1 MNPILNTAARR
12 SARSRSPVA
21 AAFAGAAV
29 LLIAPAARA
38 QTTTTLGASY
48 TTTAMESSAALST
61 TGGLTLNLGLG
72 FEYLIVGGGGGGGG
86 NIGGGGGAGGLL
98 TNVGGTAPVAVLSG
112 GTAAITVGGGGAGGS
127 INNRGT
133 SGSSSTAFTVTAA
146 GGGGGGFYDANAGSG
161 SGGSNGGSGGGG
173 SPSNG
178 TATAGGGTASAGNS
192 GGSATRNGG
201 NYNAGGGGGAGA
213 AGTNATQS
221 VVGTGGAGTSSSI
234 TGSAVTYAAGGGGG
248 STAAGA
254 AGGSS
259 GVGGAG
265 GGGANDGT
273 AGQISTGSGGGGG
286 GYNGGFGAVAG
297 GAGADGVVIVR
308 YRSATSLTSGG
319 DTAGGYNDGSDDWQ
333 YERFTNVNGGTLTVN
348 AFDAA
353 NLVAT
358 QSGVLSGSGSLTYD
372 SPGTLTL
379 TAANTFS
386 GVTRVAT
393 GTLNLGNA
401 LALQNSVLDLN
412 AADSGTVAFT
422 VAGTNTYTLAG
433 LSGSRALDI
442 GGNTLALGAT
452 DAASNYS
459 GALSGTGGLTKDG
472 TGTLTLS
479 GNNTFSGGLVINGG
493 SGNLSTVV
501 AGSNTAFG
509 TGTVTV
515 NGSSGNTGSTLDVN
529 GATLANDIV
538 LSNKN
543 SGVGNLGVLQNTN
556 TSTAAVLN
564 GGVTLGGENYVG
576 GDGDIT
582 FNGVVGGGLNNTYS
596 LFKQGAGTWT
606 FANEANTF
614 DGFYYQIGGV
624 TEVTK
629 LANAGETSSLGQ
641 VSAGQN
647 LFVFGFN
654 GAGGGTL
661 RYAGTTASTSD
672 RAFSLRGSTAA
683 ADNTI
688 EAAGTSAAATLTLA
702 GGLSAG
708 RAGTYTARLAGD
720 NAGVNEYAGVIANGS
735 GTVGLE
741 KTGTTTWAL
750 SGTNTY
756 SGGTTISAGTL
767 SVGNGGT
774 TGTLGGGSVSVASGA
789 TLGFDRTDT
798 GLAVA
803 NAISGAGGIEQL
815 GSGTTSLTGSN
826 TYTGPTT
833 VSAGTLSLGSGS
845 TGGSISASTAIA
857 VASGATFAVNRSN
870 ALTLSN
876 TISGD
881 GGLAKRGTGT
891 LTLSGTNTY
900 AGGTTLSAGTL
911 LVTTNTAL
919 GSGSVSF
926 ATAGATLDI
935 ASDIS
940 NDIAVDAN
948 GTLAAGATN
957 VELTGNFSGAG
968 TLTKTGTG
976 TLTLSGAASTF
987 TGDLVISG
995 GTGANS
1001 IVKAGSAN
1009 AFGSGTIEILGGGGN
1024 TGSTFDLN
1032 GFSLDNGLVI
1042 GLGNSGVNNTGALQ
1056 NTDAANPATLNGAVS
1071 LGGEIYVGG
1080 AGDITFNGLVSGGV
1094 NPSNAYSLYKD
1105 GAGTWSFTN
1114 TGNTFDGFYYQVDGV
1129 TEVASLANLN
1139 EPSAL
1144 GQPTDANRNRFV
1156 FGLGGNGGG
1165 TLRFNGSAASTSD
1178 RVFVLQGSTAAA
1190 DNTIEAAGTSA
1201 AATLTLTGGISA
1213 GRAGSYTLALTGS
1226 NAGVNEYA
1234 GVIANGSGTVA
1245 IEKTGGTTWALTG
1258 ANTYSGATTVST
1270 GTLKVGNGGTTG
1282 SLGSGSV
1289 TNDARLIFDRTNS
1302 HTVANVISGSGSVV
1316 QAGSGLTTL
1325 SGANTFSGGTTI
1337 SAGTLAVATIADSG
1351 TSNLGTSGALTLAG
1365 GTLEYTAA
1373 TASTTTRV
1381 VGIATGNTTSTIN
1394 VSDAAGQLTLTG
1406 NVWNTEATHPNVVLN
1421 KTGSGTLEIAGAGGN
1436 AGTSLVAAAGTTL
1449 LNATARAVYEIRA
1462 LDAGATVR
1470 LAQANQVFNGD
1481 AISTTGNIRMTGGTL
1496 DLDGNNQEI
1505 FRLIGSTNATAGTG
1519 TITSSS
1525 PATFTV
1531 GNNLSGRPSIFDGS
1545 LTGDLSL
1552 VTRGTNTVTLG
1563 GASSYTG
1570 TTTVTGSLLRVNGSL
1585 GNTAVTVS
1593 AGTLGGSG
1601 SIAGTVAVQ
1610 AGATLAPGNSIES
1623 LSGGATTFAGG
1634 ATFGYE
1640 VDSSAALAEA
1650 ADLLVVDGNLDLS
1663 TDPGNRS
1670 LLSFVDIAGTPAAF
1684 VEGTTVFAMINYTG
1698 QWNGGLF
1705 SLGGQTLADGGVFSV
1720 GGQQWQIDYDYAYTG
1735 SNTEPLNFRGDYL
1748 PVSGTQTF
1756 VTITAVPEPGTL
1768 ALVAAAA
1775 GVAAAG
1781 RRRFK
1786 QPGKAG

>member
-1 MNPILNTAARR
+1 
-12 SARSRSPVA
+12 
-21 AAFAGAAV
+21 
-29 LLIAPAARA
+29 
-38 QTTTTLGASY
+38 
-48 TTTAMESSAALST
+48 METSAALST

-86 NIGGGGGAGGLL
+86 NIGGGGGAGGLR
-98 TNVGGTAPVAVLSG
+98 TNVGGTAPAAVLSG

-133 SGSSSTAFTVTAA
+133 SGSLSTAFTVTAA
-146 GGGGGGFYDANAGSG
+146 GGGGGGFYNASTGNGNAGL
-161 SGGSNGGSGGGG
+161 NGGSGGGG

-221 VVGTGGAGTSSSI
+221 VVGTGGNGASSSI

-248 STAAGA
+248 STVTGA

-259 GVGGAG
+259 GLGGGG
-265 GGGANDGT
+265 GGGANNGT
-273 AGQISTGSGGGGG
+273 AGQNSTGSGGGGG

-297 GAGADGVVIVR
+297 GDGAGGVVIVR

-319 DTAGGYNDGSDDWQ
+319 DTAGGYVDGSDDWQ
-333 YERFTNVNGGTLTVN
+333 YEQFTTVGGGTLTVSG
-348 AFDAA
+348 FDAA
-353 NLVAT
+353 SLLAT
-358 QSGVLSGSGSLTYD
+358 QTGVISGTGSLTYD
-372 SPGTLTL
+372 SPGTLAL

-386 GVTRVAT
+386 GNT
-393 GTLNLGNA
+393 
-401 LALQNSVLDLN
+401 SVLDLN
-412 AADSGTVAFT
+412 AADSGSVAFT

-442 GGNTLALGAT
+442 GANTLALGAT
-452 DAASNYS
+452 DATSNYS
-459 GALSGTGGLTKDG
+459 GDLAGTGGLTKDG

-479 GNNTFSGGLVINGG
+479 GTSVFSGGLVINGG
-493 SGNLSTVV
+493 SGNVSTVV
-501 AGSNTAFG
+501 AGSNSAFG
-509 TGTVTV
+509 TGIVTV
-515 NGSSGNTGSTLDVN
+515 NGASGNTGSTLDLN
-529 GATLANDIV
+529 GATLANDVV

-564 GGVTLGGENYVG
+564 GGLTLGGENYVG

-582 FNGVVGGGLNNTYS
+582 FNGVVSGGLNNVYA

-624 TEVTK
+624 TEVMK
-629 LANAGETSSLGQ
+629 LANAGEASSLGQ

-654 GAGGGTL
+654 GSGGGSL

-683 ADNTI
+683 ANNTI
-688 EAAGTSAAATLTLA
+688 EAAGTSAAATLTLT

-708 RAGTYTARLAGD
+708 ASGSYTARLAGD

-735 GTVGLE
+735 GTVALE

-750 SGTNTY
+750 SGANTY
-756 SGGTTISAGTL
+756 SGGTTISIGTL
-767 SVGNGGT
+767 TVGNGGT

-789 TLGFDRTDT
+789 TLGFDRTDA
-798 GLAVA
+798 GLTVA
-803 NAISGAGGIEQL
+803 NAISGSGGVEQL

-826 TYTGPTT
+826 SYTGPTT

-845 TGGSISASTAIA
+845 TGGSISASTAIS

-911 LVTTNTAL
+911 LVTTNSAL
-919 GSGSVSF
+919 GSGAVTF
-926 ATAGATLDI
+926 ATAGATLNV

-957 VELTGNFSGAG
+957 VELTGDFSGSG

-976 TLTLSGAASTF
+976 TLTLSGAASSF

-995 GTGANS
+995 GSGANS

-1009 AFGSGTIEILGGGGN
+1009 AFGSGTIEILGGGGD
-1024 TGSTFDLN
+1024 TGSAFDLN
-1032 GFSLDNGLVI
+1032 GFSLNNGLVI
-1042 GLGNSGVNNTGALQ
+1042 GQGNSGVNDTGALQ
-1056 NTDAANPATLNGAVS
+1056 NTDAVNPATLNGAVS

-1105 GAGTWSFTN
+1105 GVGTWSFTN
-1114 TGNTFDGFYYQVDGV
+1114 TGNTFDGFYYQVDGA

-1190 DNTIEAAGTSA
+1190 DNTIEAAGSSS
-1201 AATLTLTGGISA
+1201 AATLTLTGGLSA
-1213 GRAGSYTLALTGS
+1213 GRAGSYTLALAGS
-1226 NAGVNEYA
+1226 NAGVNEIA

-1245 IEKTGGTTWALTG
+1245 LAQSGTTTWALSG
-1258 ANTYSGATTVST
+1258 SNTYTGST
-1270 GTLKVGNGGTTG
+1270 AVDAGTLKVGNGGTSG
-1282 SLGSGSV
+1282 SLGGGSV
-1289 TNDARLIFDRTNS
+1289 SVAAGASLVFDRS
-1302 HTVANVISGSGSVV
+1302 DALLSVANTISGSGSLE

-1325 SGANTFSGGTTI
+1325 SGSNTYAGGTTI
-1337 SAGTLAVATIADSG
+1337 SAGTLAVAAIADSG
-1351 TSNLGTSGALTLAG
+1351 TSNIGTSGTLTLAG

-1373 TASTTTRV
+1373 TAATTARV

-1394 VSDAAGQLTLTG
+1394 VSDADGQLTLTG
-1406 NVWNTEATHPNVVLN
+1406 NVWNTDVAHPNVVLN

-1436 AGTSLVAAAGTTL
+1436 AGTSLVASAGTTV
-1449 LNATARAVYEIRA
+1449 LNATQRAVYEIRA

-1481 AISTTGNIRMTGGTL
+1481 AIPTTGNIRMTGGIL
-1496 DLDGNNQEI
+1496 DLAGNDQEI
-1505 FRLIGSTNATAGTG
+1505 YRVVGADNSTAGTG

-1525 PATFTV
+1525 AATLTV
-1531 GNNLSGRPSIFDGS
+1531 GNNIAGRPSLYAGAI
-1545 LTGDLSL
+1545 TGDVSL
-1552 VTRGTNTVTLG
+1552 VTRGTNTVTLSG
-1563 GASSYTG
+1563 TSSYTG
-1570 TTTVTGSLLRVNGSL
+1570 TTSVTGTRLLVNGAL

-1593 AGTLGGSG
+1593 AGALGGSG
-1601 SIAGTVAVQ
+1601 SIAGTVAV
-1610 AGATLAPGNSIES
+1610 ANGGTLSPGNSIDS
-1623 LSGGATTFAGG
+1623 LAAGATSFAAG
-1634 ATFGYE
+1634 ATYAYE
-1640 VDSSAALAEA
+1640 VDSALLGNLSAA
-1650 ADLLVVDGNLDLS
+1650 ADLLVVDGDLDIAS
-1663 TDPGNRS
+1663 GS
-1670 LLSFVDIAGTPAAF
+1670 LLTFTDLNNSPAPF
-1684 VEGTTVFAMINYTG
+1684 VENSTIFALINYSGT
-1698 QWNGGLF
+1698 W
-1705 SLGGQTLADGGVFSV
+1705 DGGVFTYNSQPLTDGSRFAV
-1720 GGQQWQIDYDYAYTG
+1720 GSQLWEIDYNSSTAG
-1735 SNTEPLNFRGDYL
+1735 LNFTSDYL
-1748 PVSGTQTF
+1748 PSSSF
-1756 VTITAVPEPGTL
+1756 VTVTAVPEPGS
-1768 ALVAAAA
+1768 LVILAAAA
-1775 GVAAAG
+1775 GLAMVA
-1781 RRRFK
+1781 RRR
-1786 QPGKAG
+1786 G